1 MGDPHQ
7 EVIAVPAAAEYRDQD
22 LRVRRTT
29 EDDLEFVLTLEQD
42 PETRP
47 FIGQW
52 TREQHAQALTQSD
65 REHWIVERGSQH
77 ERVGYIILY
86 DVIAAGYGVYV
97 KRIAIADKSRGVGR
111 RALAALVDHALE
123 ELASPSVCLAVFPHN
138 LRARRSYAAIGFS
151 EVTLFPPERLDM
163 QQRVDPF
170 PDECLVMLVTADT
183 FRRPDAPNVRPH

>member
-7 EVIAVPAAAEYRDQD
+7 EVIAVPAAARAREED
-22 LRVRRTT
+22 LRVRRTAIS
-29 EDDLEFVLTLEQD
+29 DLDFVLALEQHPD
-42 PETRP
+42 TRA

-52 TREQHAQALTQSD
+52 PREEHALTLTRPD
-65 REHWIVERGSQH
+65 REHWIVERGPH
-77 ERVGYIILY
+77 FEPVGYVILY

-111 RALAALVDHALE
+111 RALAALVDHAFE
-123 ELASPSVCLAVFPHN
+123 ELASPSVCLAVYPQN

-151 EVTLFPPERLDM
+151 EITLFPAERRDM

-183 FRRPDAPNVRPH
+183 FRRPGAGATTV